1 MEIALQ
7 LSVFLTNEP
16 GALAEV
22 CDVLAQADINIF
34 ALTVSDTTDHSVVR
48 MVVSDPKRALFLL
61 GEGGVLVIEN
71 NVLLLEN
78 ANKPGAFGEMAGR
91 LGKAGINIEYA
102 YLATSPTSER
112 GLTVVRVS
120 DTEKAA
126 QILADL

>member
-7 LSVFLTNEP
+7 LSVFLNNEP
-16 GALAEV
+16 GTLAEI
-22 CDVLAQADINIF
+22 CDVLAEAKINIF

-78 ANKPGAFGEMAGR
+78 ANKPGAFGEVARR
-91 LGKAGINIEYA
+91 LAKAKINIEYA
-102 YLATSPTSER
+102 YLATSTSSKK
-112 GLTVVRVS
+112 GLSVIRVS
-120 DTEKAA
+120 DTKKAA
-126 QILADL
+126 KLLEKL